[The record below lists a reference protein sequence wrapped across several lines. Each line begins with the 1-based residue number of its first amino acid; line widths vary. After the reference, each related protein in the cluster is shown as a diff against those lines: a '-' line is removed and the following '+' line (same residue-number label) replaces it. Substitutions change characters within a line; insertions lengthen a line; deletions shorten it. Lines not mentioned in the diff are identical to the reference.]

1 MSGQK
6 SNTVATAQRNAVY
19 AQWVSALQI
28 EADTTAED
36 DGGFDPADILG
47 SILSADTF
55 EEAVERQD
63 SSLRSGKTLVGK
75 AHRIND
81 FRLRRSDA
89 KYTANE
95 RSLGVFAIVSAVDG
109 ETGEEFS
116 YGVGASN
123 VLAVLWQARQFGK
136 LPGDFMIH
144 SRDTQEGEL
153 LSLRPISARTVRAEA
168 SE

>member
-6 SNTVATAQRNAVY
+6 SNTVATVQRSAVY
-19 AQWVSALQI
+19 AQWVSNLQL
-28 EADTTAED
+28 EADTEKD
-36 DGGFDPADILG
+36 DSGFDPSDILG
-47 SILSADTF
+47 AILSADSF
-55 EEAVERQD
+55 DEAVALQD
-63 SSLRSGKTLVGK
+63 SALKSGKTLVGK
-75 AHRIND
+75 VHRIND

-95 RSLGVFAIVSAVDG
+95 RSLGVFAIVSAVDAD
-109 ETGEEFS
+109 TGQEFS

-136 LPGDFMIH
+136 LPGDFIIM
-144 SRDTQEGEL
+144 SRETQEGEL
-153 LSLRPISARTVRAEA
+153 LSLRPVSARTVRAEA